1 MPLVIVAIGVAL
13 LLLLMI
19 RFKMNGFI
27 ALVLVALAV
36 GLMQGMPLDK
46 VIVSIK
52 NGVGGTLGSLALIMG
67 FGAMLGKLLADCG
80 GAQRIATTLINKS
93 GKKHIQWAVVLTGFT
108 VGFALF
114 YEVGFVLMLP
124 LVFTIAASARIPL
137 LYVGVPMAAALS
149 VTHGF
154 LPPHPGPA
162 AIATIFHADMGKT
175 LLYGTILAIP
185 TVILAGP
192 VFARF
197 LKGIDKPIPEG
208 LHNPKVFT
216 EEEMPG
222 FGVSVWTSLVPVIL
236 MAMRA
241 VAEMILPKGHAFL
254 PIAEFFG
261 DPVMAT
267 LIAVLI
273 ALFTFGLNRGR
284 SMEQINDTLTSSI
297 KIIAMMLLIIG
308 GGGAFKQVLVDS
320 GMDKYIASIM
330 HESNMSPLFMAWS
343 IAAVLRIALGSATVA
358 AITAG
363 GIAAPLIATTG
374 VSPELMVI
382 AVGSGSVIF
391 SHVNDPG
398 FWLFKEYFNLTIGE
412 TIKSWSGAGNHYLS
426 LRPGGLSAA
435 GDGGVRSLSPQKKA
449 GPREAGR
456 PFLSD
461 MLFAAQRSARREVIR
476 RRLSCSPPC
485 AVYPD
490 P

>member
-1 MPLVIVAIGVAL
+1 MPLVIVAIGVIL

-46 VIVSIK
+46 VIGSIK
-52 NGVGGTLGSLALIMG
+52 AGVGGTLGSLALIMG
-67 FGAMLGKLLADCG
+67 FGAMLGKMLADCG
-80 GAQRIATTLINKS
+80 GAQRIATTLIAKF

-124 LVFTIAASARIPL
+124 LVFTIAASANIPL

-154 LPPHPGPA
+154 LPPHPGPT
-162 AIATIFHADMGKT
+162 AIATIFNADMGKT

-192 VFARF
+192 VYARV

-208 LHNPKVFT
+208 LYSAKTFS
-216 EEEMPG
+216 EEEMPS
-222 FGVSVWTSLVPVIL
+222 FGVSVWTSLVPVVL
-236 MAMRA
+236 MAP
-241 VAEMILPKGHAFL
+241 VAEFL
-254 PIAEFFG
+254 G

-273 ALFTFGLNRGR
+273 AMFTFGLNRGR
-284 SMEQINDTLTSSI
+284 SMDQINDTLVSSI

-320 GMDKYIASIM
+320 GVDKYIASMM
-330 HESNMSPLFMAWS
+330 HETNISPLLMAWS

-412 TIKSWSGAGNHYLS
+412 TIKSWSMLETIIS
-426 LRPGGLSAA
+426 VCGLV
-435 GDGGVRSLSPQKKA
+435 GCL
-449 GPREAGR
+449 
-456 PFLSD
+456 LLN
-461 MLFAAQRSARREVIR
+461 MVI
-476 RRLSCSPPC
+476 
-485 AVYPD
+485 
-490 P
+490 

>member
-67 FGAMLGKLLADCG
+67 FGAMLGKLLADC
-80 GAQRIATTLINKS
+80 
-93 GKKHIQWAVVLTGFT
+93 
-108 VGFALF
+108 
-114 YEVGFVLMLP
+114 
-124 LVFTIAASARIPL
+124 
-137 LYVGVPMAAALS
+137 
-149 VTHGF
+149 
-154 LPPHPGPA
+154 
-162 AIATIFHADMGKT
+162 
-175 LLYGTILAIP
+175 
-185 TVILAGP
+185 
-192 VFARF
+192 
-197 LKGIDKPIPEG
+197 
-208 LHNPKVFT
+208 
-216 EEEMPG
+216 
-222 FGVSVWTSLVPVIL
+222 
-236 MAMRA
+236 
-241 VAEMILPKGHAFL
+241 
-254 PIAEFFG
+254 
-261 DPVMAT
+261 
-267 LIAVLI
+267 
-273 ALFTFGLNRGR
+273 
-284 SMEQINDTLTSSI
+284 
-297 KIIAMMLLIIG
+297 

-412 TIKSWSGAGNHYLS
+412 TIKSWSVLETIIS
-426 LRPGGLSAA
+426 VCGLV
-435 GDGGVRSLSPQKKA
+435 GCLLLGMV
-449 GPREAGR
+449 
-456 PFLSD
+456 
-461 MLFAAQRSARREVIR
+461 V
-476 RRLSCSPPC
+476 
-485 AVYPD
+485 
-490 P
+490 